1 MLSLTEAA
9 RTAGTSRS
17 SLFRAIRSGRLSATR
32 NEHGEFRIDEAE
44 LARVFAPETRS
55 RTETV
60 GCRDTADQTDLTSR
74 NAALETEVRMLR
86 EKGELMREML
96 NKIEADR
103 DAWKGQAERL
113 ALAPPQRRSWWPWK
127 RSA

>member
-32 NEHGEFRIDEAE
+32 TEHGEFRIDEAE
-44 LARVFAPETRS
+44 LARVFAGETRS
-55 RTETV
+55 RTGTAECRETP
-60 GCRDTADQTDLTSR
+60 DQTDLKSR

-86 EKGELMREML
+86 EQGALMREML

-113 ALAPPQRRSWWPWK
+113 TLAGPPR
-127 RSA
+127 